1 MCQAPLCSPS
11 LQFLWLTN
19 QCSAYSTCSMTYHE
33 LSMSQDLGAGA
44 GGGAGRGCPLRKDR
58 KIEDQRHSEHR
69 FGPHHKSF
77 RMETKAERFS
87 QSASPEQAGLCL
99 RLLEGADF

>member
-33 LSMSQDLGAGA
+33 LSMSQDLGAVLG
-44 GGGAGRGCPLRKDR
+44 
-58 KIEDQRHSEHR
+58 
-69 FGPHHKSF
+69 
-77 RMETKAERFS
+77 
-87 QSASPEQAGLCL
+87 
-99 RLLEGADF
+99 EGAP